1 MDGPQGGGDG
11 TAPNRA
17 AAASACESEGSRQS
31 PEAGRDGGWEQ
42 RRVADLRRTTER
54 HLSAD
59 FSVRKRGR
67 FLPCGWQSNKPR
79 SRGRQQL

>member
-1 MDGPQGGGDG
+1 MEGQQGGGDG

-17 AAASACESEGSRQS
+17 AAASTCESEGSRQS

-59 FSVRKRGR
+59 LGR